1 MSTNLCTDWSTIC
14 DEEENCVIGRPR
26 EFDMNKALEQ
36 AMELFWRQG
45 YEGTSLADLTR
56 ELGITR
62 PSLYAAFGSKEA
74 LFLKSLDLYEARA
87 GYREAALT
95 APTASAYARAL
106 LEGAAD
112 LHSDKKNPPGCL
124 GVQGALA
131 CAPQS
136 DAIRIELIRRR
147 KIGESVILDR
157 LKRAKAE
164 GDLPADA
171 DPADLA
177 RYLSIVIYGIT
188 IQAAGGAT
196 RKELRNAAE
205 LALRSWPQA
214 SNAKGTQGGWV

>member
-1 MSTNLCTDWSTIC
+1 VT
-14 DEEENCVIGRPR
+14 GRPR
-26 EFDMNKALEQ
+26 EFDMDKALER
-36 AMELFWRQG
+36 AMDLFWRQG

-62 PSLYAAFGSKEA
+62 PSLYAAFQSKEA
-74 LFLKSLDLYEARA
+74 LFLKALDLYEARA

-112 LHSDKKNPPGCL
+112 LHGDKKNPPGCL

-136 DAIRIELIRRR
+136 DTIRTELIRRR
-147 KIGESVILDR
+147 KIGESIIRER
-157 LKRAKAE
+157 LKRARAE
-164 GDLPADA
+164 GDLPPDA

-188 IQAAGGAT
+188 VQAAGGAT
-196 RKELRNAAE
+196 RKELRSAAE
-205 LALRSWPQA
+205 IALRNWPQTPHP
-214 SNAKGTQGGWV
+214 G

>member
-1 MSTNLCTDWSTIC
+1 L
-14 DEEENCVIGRPR
+14 
-26 EFDMNKALEQ
+26 KA
-36 AMELFWRQG
+36 
-45 YEGTSLADLTR
+45 
-56 ELGITR
+56 
-62 PSLYAAFGSKEA
+62 
-74 LFLKSLDLYEARA
+74 LDLYEASA
-87 GYREAALT
+87 GYRQAALT

-112 LHSDKKNPPGCL
+112 LHGDKKNPPGCL

-136 DAIRIELIRRR
+136 DAIRKELIQRR
-147 KIGESVILDR
+147 KIGESIIRDR

-164 GDLPADA
+164 GDLAPEA

-196 RKELRNAAE
+196 RKELRSAAE
-205 LALRSWPQA
+205 LALRNWPEA
-214 SNAKGTQGGWV
+214 PDAK